1 MHCPRL
7 CASGLALHS
16 GNSPARLG
24 HERLF
29 SLSWDRE
36 SRPCDRNRGILRS
49 CPYQRETSLEGKV
62 VEVTLSDIMENVRQG
77 HRRNQVDGG
86 HAPEGLEPLYYFE
99 AVGLLIVVQGSLHRG
114 S

>member
-1 MHCPRL
+1 M
-7 CASGLALHS
+7 
-16 GNSPARLG
+16 
-24 HERLF
+24 
-29 SLSWDRE
+29 
-36 SRPCDRNRGILRS
+36 
-49 CPYQRETSLEGKV
+49 
-62 VEVTLSDIMENVRQG
+62 EVTLSDIMENVRQG